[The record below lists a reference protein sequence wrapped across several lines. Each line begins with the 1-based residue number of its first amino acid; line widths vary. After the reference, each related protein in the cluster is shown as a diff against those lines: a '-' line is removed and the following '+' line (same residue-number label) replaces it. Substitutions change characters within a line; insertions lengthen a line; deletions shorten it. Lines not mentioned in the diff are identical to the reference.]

1 MKIKMP
7 LLLALLALPLSA
19 VMAQDKVIAPSPS
32 SRASLD
38 LYEQP
43 GSAQPV
49 RQISVSEAGLPL
61 AIQSTQTGYHK
72 VAIAGRDYWLRG
84 MQVRISRDTTA
95 AGCGTSVVAPA
106 GATIA
111 TPGAG
116 KDACK

>member
-1 MKIKMP
+1 MKLKMP
-7 LLLALLALPLSA
+7 LLLALLALPLSLA
-19 VMAQDKVIAPSPS
+19 MAQDKVIAPSPS

-84 MQVRISRDTTA
+84 MQVRISRGTPEGGCTTA
-95 AGCGTSVVAPA
+95 SRAPV
-106 GATIA
+106 GPTIA